1 MAREP
6 LWECYIDY
14 KCGTGHGI
22 GYILN
27 VHEGPQNIRWRF
39 NPGVKEAVLEEGM
52 IVSDEPGVYI
62 EGSHGIRI
70 ENILEIVKEEKNG
83 DGQFMAFRHLTY
95 VPIDLDVIDTQ
106 YMEPSDVRK
115 LNAYHAEVYKRLSP
129 YFEGEELE
137 MLKKATRAV

>member
-1 MAREP
+1 M
-6 LWECYIDY
+6 
-14 KCGTGHGI
+14 
-22 GYILN
+22 
-27 VHEGPQNIRWRF
+27 
-39 NPGVKEAVLEEGM
+39 VKYM
-52 IVSDEPGVYI
+52 
-62 EGSHGIRI
+62 

-106 YMEPSDVRK
+106 YMESSDVRK

-129 YFEGEELE
+129 YFEGEELD